1 MNEARHHQRAKINKR
16 VFGILLSYQAVF
28 VYFGWLLCVKS
39 AENCILKTKGRIF
52 FLLLPPIKLNKIGSL
67 VERKEESRQN
77 SSKFPPI
84 KIYGGKRSTGQFH
97 LRFLI
102 FVAIPSRNNALF
114 LLWRYGSDLPR

>member
-52 FLLLPPIKLNKIGSL
+52 FCSFLPSNLTKLALL
-67 VERKEESRQN
+67 RKEKKKVGRTLAN
-77 SSKFPPI
+77 
-84 KIYGGKRSTGQFH
+84 FH
-97 LRFLI
+97 
-102 FVAIPSRNNALF
+102 PSRF
-114 LLWRYGSDLPR
+114 ME